1 MSKHTPGPWKVRV
14 TRFFNVPDS
23 GQYLVVGTD
32 AESICRMTAS
42 EGPEMQEQAM
52 PDARLI
58 AAAPEMLEA
67 LEAAFQLIPSLSVVQ
82 WPPGHALKRETQE
95 KVRKAILKAKG
106 VRDE

>member
-1 MSKHTPGPWKVRV
+1 MGESVRSKHTPGPWEVRV

-67 LEAAFQLIPSLSVVQ
+67 LKEVSEAFDDGEVDSHII
-82 WPPGHALKRETQE
+82 EI
-95 KVRKAILKAKG
+95 VRAAIRAAKG
-106 VRDE
+106 GA

>member
-1 MSKHTPGPWKVRV
+1 MSESVPGREHHSDWFR
-14 TRFFNVPDS
+14 DI
-23 GQYLVVGTD
+23 D
-32 AESICRMTAS
+32 H
-42 EGPEMQEQAM
+42 

-106 VRDE
+106 GA